1 MDSTVPA
8 ELLELKSR
16 IETWRATRKYVREP
30 IPGELRRDAL
40 AMSRRYPASLVR
52 QVLKIDPS
60 RLKKPAAKQPARA
73 KARRKPQA
81 AFFQLPTALT
91 LPELGAS
98 SSPPS
103 TAGCRLQLERGD
115 GSRLTLLLEALDP
128 ETINRLCAD
137 FLRA

>member
-40 AMSRRYPASLVR
+40 AMSRRYPSRLVR

-91 LPELGAS
+91 LPELGS
-98 SSPPS
+98 LSPPS
-103 TAGCRLQLERGD
+103 TAGCRLQLERPD
-115 GSRLTLLLEALDP
+115 GSRLTLTLPAFDSVS
-128 ETINRLCAD
+128 INRLCVD
-137 FLRA
+137 FLRG